1 MERNAAFQK
10 RLLATFTIEA
20 QEHLKGITDALIA
33 LEQGGA
39 PQPQEEV
46 VETMFRE
53 THSLK
58 GAARAVTRSD
68 IESVCQALEGVFAAL
83 KRGEMK
89 PSPELFDL
97 MQRARDFL
105 ARLLLGPEPPEGEG
119 ESRRQ
124 IIDALVQVAR
134 RSAAGAPATESA
146 ARESASAGSTTEEM
160 TARETA
166 ALPDHER
173 PFVHRR
179 AAGETPGRE
188 PAGAETAGGAPAL
201 GGPPAPDAG
210 AALGPGGAAEPAAAP
225 RVTVP
230 TLPAVEETVRV
241 ATAKLASLLLLS
253 EEMLSAKLSATQ
265 HVVQMRELRSS
276 FATWRREWSRMI
288 PELQTAGLPLRRAAA
303 AEAGAFS
310 GEEARALQKVLEFLE
325 WNGTFQKTLEGRSAA
340 YLKSAE
346 RDNRMLGGLIDNLLD
361 EVKKVMMFPFSTL
374 LEAFPKVVR
383 DLARDHGKEVDLLL
397 RGEELEIDRRV
408 LEEMKDPLLHLVR
421 NCISHGIELPQERE
435 RKRKSRRGKLS
446 ISITPREGRAEV
458 VVSDD
463 GAGIDAALLRSTLTR
478 LGLLPPEKSAEMSD
492 AELLPFV
499 FQSGVSTSPIVTE
512 ISGRGLGLAIV
523 REKVEKLGGSIS
535 FESDPER
542 GTLFRIVLPL
552 SVATFRGL
560 LVRVADRL
568 FVLPAIHVERAVR
581 AKRDEVATVQS
592 REIIDLNGRSIALA
606 RLADVLELYAENL
619 PSEQLQAVVVT
630 VGDQSVAFVV
640 DEVLNE
646 REVLMKRMGPQLSR
660 LRNIAGATLLGSGK
674 LVPILNVPDLIK
686 SATRGAPGPGALAPP
701 AAQVAQQA
709 RRILVVEDS
718 ITSRT
723 LMKNILES
731 AGYLVATAV
740 DGMDALTQLKN
751 DQFDLVVSD
760 VDMPRLNGFDLTA
773 RIRADRD
780 LAELPVV
787 LVTALGSREDRE
799 RGVEVGANAYIVKG
813 SFDQSDLL
821 KTVQRLV

>member
-10 RLLATFTIEA
+10 RLLATFTVEA

-89 PSPELFDL
+89 PSPGLFDL

-105 ARLLLGPEPPEGEG
+105 ARLLLAPEPPEGEGEG

-124 IIDALVQVAR
+124 IIEALVQVAR

-146 ARESASAGSTTEEM
+146 APETTSAGSTTEEM
-160 TARETA
+160 KARET
-166 ALPDHER
+166 
-173 PFVHRR
+173 

-188 PAGAETAGGAPAL
+188 PAGAESAEGALAS
-201 GGPPAPDAG
+201 GGPPAPGAG
-210 AALGPGGAAEPAAAP
+210 AALGPGGPAEPAAAP

-276 FATWRREWSRMI
+276 FAAWRREWARMI

-303 AEAGAFS
+303 EGGAFS

-325 WNGTFQKTLEGRSAA
+325 WNATFLKTLEGRSAA

-463 GAGIDAALLRSTLTR
+463 GAGIDTVLLRSTLTR
-478 LGLLPPEKSAEMSD
+478 LGMLPPEKSAEMSD

-560 LVRVADRL
+560 LVRVADRF

-581 AKRDEVATVQS
+581 AKRDEVTTVQS

-606 RLADVLELYAENL
+606 RLADVLELSGENL
-619 PSEQLQAVVVT
+619 LSEQLQAVVVT

-686 SATRGAPGPGALAPP
+686 SATRGAHGPGPLAAPV
-701 AAQVAQQA
+701 AQVAQQA

-740 DGMDALTQLKN
+740 DGIDALTQLKN
-751 DQFDLVVSD
+751 EKFDLVVSD
-760 VDMPRLNGFDLTA
+760 VDMPRLNGLDLTA